1 MKKHLVDFLIVFL
14 IAGSFIFFYYRVPAS
29 AVSLNKLINSSNPNV
44 FDQSRLELG
53 KKYYNFFASGLP
65 DGNPTLLHYLTGSQR
80 KFLDL
85 RIDQAIKEIKNTPVA
100 AKKIHVWSLMNM
112 GSVIKTQNKIIV
124 FDAADISFSTV
135 HKQLADI
142 ADIFIVSHPDTDH
155 YDPQLLGNAI
165 KNGKSAVFLEGL
177 MAGNKSTRVHLL
189 RSGQTIDVG
198 GVKITG
204 YQTDHRGDGNFI
216 EPSAWF
222 LVKVDGFTVLHTG
235 DGRDFKNAEEKNE
248 VYNNRDIDILLVN
261 NAIHPYNIRDLKP
274 KVFVPLHLYKWM
286 SGKEFLNNSS
296 FDSVNNNYIK
306 YKTSLINIDKKML
319 FNGEG
324 FEYSK

>member
-1 MKKHLVDFLIVFL
+1 MKKHLVDFLFVFL
-14 IAGSFIFFYYRVPAS
+14 IAGLFIFFYYRVPAN
-29 AVSLNKLINSSNPNV
+29 AVSLNKLVNNSNPDV
-44 FDQSRLELG
+44 FDESRLELG
-53 KKYYNFFASGLP
+53 KKYYDFLASGLP
-65 DGNPTLLHYLTGSQR
+65 ENNPTLLHYLIGGQR

-85 RIDQAIKEIKNTPVA
+85 RINQAIKEIKNTPVPA
-100 AKKIHVWSLMNM
+100 EKIHVWSLMNM

-124 FDAADISFSTV
+124 FDAADVPFSTV

-142 ADIFIVSHPDTDH
+142 ADIFIVSHADADH
-155 YDPQLLGNAI
+155 YDLQLLEKAI
-165 KNGKSAVFLEGL
+165 KNGKEVVVLEGL
-177 MAGNKSTRVHLL
+177 MTGNKDSHVHHLK
-189 RSGQTIDVG
+189 SGQTIDVD
-198 GVKITG
+198 GVKITA

-235 DGRDFKNAEEKNE
+235 DGRDFKNKDEQET
-248 VYNNRDIDILLVN
+248 VYNLHNIDILLVN
-261 NAIHPYNIRDLKP
+261 NAIHPYNLRDLKP

-286 SGKEFLNNSS
+286 SGKEFLNNSN

-306 YKTSLINIDKKML
+306 YKTSLISLDKKML